1 MMCGP
6 VRDIPG
12 GPVRKVVVAGGYEDN
27 PINWGYRSYVEIYDV
42 AGNIWTKGI
51 INYLNQS
58 LSEVLI

>member
-12 GPVRKVVVAGGYEDN
+12 GPVRKVVVAGGYGD
-27 PINWGYRSYVEIYDV
+27 WVYQSYVEIYDV
-42 AGNIWTKGI
+42 ARNIWTKGI

-58 LSEVLI
+58 PSEVLI